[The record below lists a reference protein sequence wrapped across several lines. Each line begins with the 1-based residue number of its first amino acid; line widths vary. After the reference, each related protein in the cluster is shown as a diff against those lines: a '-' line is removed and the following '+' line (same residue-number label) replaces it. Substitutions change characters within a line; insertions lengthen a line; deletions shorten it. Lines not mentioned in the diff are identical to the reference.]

1 MAVDVSS
8 PMPAGATA
16 AADPRRWLVLAV
28 LATAQMMVV
37 LDATVVNIAL
47 PSAQTALGFS
57 NGDRQW
63 VVTAYSLAFGGLLLL
78 GGRLAD
84 IFGRKRMFLIGL
96 VGFAGASAVGGA
108 STNFGMLVAARAV
121 QGAFGAV
128 LAPAVLALLT
138 TTFTDRAERGRAFGI
153 YGAIL
158 GAGGGIGLLL
168 GGALT
173 TYASWRWTL
182 YVNLVL
188 AAIAF
193 IGGSAL
199 LRQSRPEHR
208 PRPDV
213 PGVLTVSA
221 GLFALVYGF
230 SHAETS
236 GWQDPITLGLLIGAV
251 VLLAA
256 FLAIEARSAQPLLP
270 LRVVVDRNRGG
281 SYLAVFV
288 ITAALFGVFLF
299 LTFYLQTT
307 LGYSAIHTG
316 FAFLPM
322 VVALSLTSLVAS
334 SKLLPRVGP
343 RPLVPP
349 GLVVAAVGMI
359 IFTRLGARSDYLPH
373 ILPGLLVLGV
383 GLGAAISPAVNT
395 ATANVP
401 PDDAAIASAMVNTS
415 QQVGGS
421 IGNSLLS
428 TLAASAVTTF
438 MASHPPGP
446 TLAAQAALH
455 SYTVVFW
462 CAAGILAAGAA
473 ATLLLLRS
481 GAVPSA
487 SAAPAEAASAGRP
500 ALAR

>member
-8 PMPAGATA
+8 PMPTGATA
-16 AADPRRWLVLAV
+16 VADPRRWLVLAV

-270 LRVVVDRNRGG
+270 LRVVVDRNRGAPTWR
-281 SYLAVFV
+281 SSS
-288 ITAALFGVFLF
+288 
-299 LTFYLQTT
+299 
-307 LGYSAIHTG
+307 SAPPCSG
-316 FAFLPM
+316 CP
-322 VVALSLTSLVAS
+322 S
-334 SKLLPRVGP
+334 SSPSTCRPR
-343 RPLVPP
+343 
-349 GLVVAAVGMI
+349 
-359 IFTRLGARSDYLPH
+359 S
-373 ILPGLLVLGV
+373 
-383 GLGAAISPAVNT
+383 
-395 ATANVP
+395 ATP
-401 PDDAAIASAMVNTS
+401 
-415 QQVGGS
+415 
-421 IGNSLLS
+421 
-428 TLAASAVTTF
+428 
-438 MASHPPGP
+438 
-446 TLAAQAALH
+446 
-455 SYTVVFW
+455 
-462 CAAGILAAGAA
+462 
-473 ATLLLLRS
+473 
-481 GAVPSA
+481 PSA
-487 SAAPAEAASAGRP
+487 PASRSSRWSSP
-500 ALAR
+500 CP